1 MMHAGEDT
9 PENAQSANE
18 SMAMADPGAAKL
30 RASHRSAAG
39 TDTVCVT
46 KT

>member
-30 RASHRSAAG
+30 RASHRLAAG
-39 TDTVCVT
+39 TDTECVT